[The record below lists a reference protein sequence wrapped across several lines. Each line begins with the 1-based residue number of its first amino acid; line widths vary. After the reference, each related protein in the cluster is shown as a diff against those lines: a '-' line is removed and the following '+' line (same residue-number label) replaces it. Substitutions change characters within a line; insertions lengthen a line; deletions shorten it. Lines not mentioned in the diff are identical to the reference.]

1 MKKSAVLLIYTGGTI
16 GMIKDPETDRLK
28 AIDFELIYDHVP
40 ELKRFETE
48 ITCISTD
55 EPIDSSEML
64 PSNWV
69 DLSELIKEHYSTY
82 DGFVILHGSDTMAY
96 TASALSF
103 LIQGTQKPII
113 LTGSQ
118 LPIGTIRTDGRE
130 NLITAIE
137 IASAKDKFNRSI
149 VQEVAVYFEYS
160 LYRGNR
166 CSKISANQ
174 FEAFQSPNFPQL
186 AVAGVNIAYN
196 NEYLHRSSLQNPI
209 FSNKLHS
216 KIGLFK
222 IYPGIPMESY
232 KELFNIERLSAI
244 VIETFGSGNAP
255 ANKTFQECLKK
266 YIGEGGIVVNITQCN
281 SGFVQQSAYATSAF
295 LKKIGVISGR
305 DLTTEAA
312 VTKLMYLFDNL
323 ENKKEIIQLLKI
335 DLCGEMTMIKNK
347 E

>member
-1 MKKSAVLLIYTGGTI
+1 MKKASILLIYTGGTI
-16 GMIKDPETDRLK
+16 GMIKDPETERLK

-40 ELKRFETE
+40 ELKRFKTE
-48 ITCISTD
+48 ITCITTGV
-55 EPIDSSEML
+55 PIDSSEIL
-64 PSNWV
+64 PSNWIS
-69 DLSELIKEHYSTY
+69 LSELIRENYSDY

-103 LIQGTQKPII
+103 LIQGVKKPII

-137 IASAKDKFNRSI
+137 IASAKDKFNRSL

-196 NEYLHRSSLQNPI
+196 KEYLYRPSLQKPL
-209 FSNKLHS
+209 FSQQLHS

-222 IYPGIPMESY
+222 IYPGIPMDSY
-232 KELFNIERLSAI
+232 KELFNVERLSAI
-244 VIETFGSGNAP
+244 VLETFGSGNAP
-255 ANKTFQECLKK
+255 TNKTFQQCIKK
-266 YIGEGGIVVNITQCN
+266 YIAEGGVVVNITQCN

-295 LKKIGVISGR
+295 FHKIGVISGR

-312 VTKLMYLFDNL
+312 VTKLMYLFENVS
-323 ENKKEIIQLLKI
+323 NKKEIIKLMKI
-335 DLCGEMTMIKNK
+335 DLCGEMTMVK
-347 E
+347 

>member
-1 MKKSAVLLIYTGGTI
+1 MKKSSVLLIYTGGTI

-48 ITCISTD
+48 ITCISTE

-64 PSNWV
+64 PSNWL
-69 DLSELIKEHYSTY
+69 DLSELIQENYSNY

-103 LIQGTQKPII
+103 LIQGTKKPII

-149 VQEVAVYFEYS
+149 VQEVAVYFEYQ

-166 CSKISANQ
+166 THKANADH
-174 FEAFQSPNFPQL
+174 FEAFVSANYPPL
-186 AVAGVNIAYN
+186 AEAGVHLKFNRRYCRKANEDTLQVHPKMNANITV
-196 NEYLHRSSLQNPI
+196 L
-209 FSNKLHS
+209 KL
-216 KIGLFK
+216 F
-222 IYPGIPMESY
+222 PGIT
-232 KELFNIERLSAI
+232 KATVQAI
-244 VIETFGSGNAP
+244 LKQGKTEAVLLETFGSGNAP
-255 ANKTFQECLKK
+255 TSKWFLDEIEAA
-266 YIGEGGIVVNITQCN
+266 IN
-281 SGFVQQSAYATSAF
+281 SGQLILNVSQCMGGTVELGRYQTSKRLKDLGVLSAYDMSF
-295 LKKIGVISGR
+295 
-305 DLTTEAA
+305 EAA
-312 VTKLMYLFDNL
+312 LTKLMFVLGYTKSKEKRIALLSANL
-323 ENKKEIIQLLKI
+323 Q
-335 DLCGEMTMIKNK
+335 GEMTL
-347 E
+347 